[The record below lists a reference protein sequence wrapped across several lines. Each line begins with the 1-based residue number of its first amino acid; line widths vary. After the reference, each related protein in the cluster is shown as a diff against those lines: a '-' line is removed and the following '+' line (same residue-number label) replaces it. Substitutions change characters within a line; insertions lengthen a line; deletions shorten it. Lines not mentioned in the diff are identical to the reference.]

1 MTLSNFIEEYKIPNV
16 ICDQFIRYHKKNKEY
31 KSVGKTAG
39 GQVIKDIK
47 DSIDVYFYNDSQKPF
62 ILNFFQLLSKY
73 VTEYHNK
80 YGIHHSVET
89 DPVHIIQYYKK
100 RGGYFK
106 LHYERDVLTKTTR
119 QLVYMLYCNTL
130 KNGGTEFPF
139 QNKILKAI
147 KGTLFIWPSD
157 FTHTH
162 RGVISDKEEK
172 YIVTGWFNII

>member
-1 MTLSNFIEEYKIPNV
+1 MNLSNFIEEYKIPNI
-16 ICDQFIRYHKKNKEY
+16 ICDQFLNYHKKNKEY
-31 KSVGKTAG
+31 KTAG
-39 GQVIKDIK
+39 VTGKGEVVKEIK
-47 DSIDVYFYNDSQKPF
+47 DSIDVCFHNGSQEPF

-73 VTEYHNK
+73 VTEYHHK
-80 YGIHHSVET
+80 YNIPTVQT
-89 DPVHIIQYYKK
+89 DPVHIISYYKK
-100 RGGYFK
+100 KGGYFN
-106 LHYERDVLTKTTR
+106 LHYERGVLGKTTR

-157 FTHTH
+157 FTHPH

>member
-1 MTLSNFIEEYKIPNV
+1 MTLSNFIEEYKISDV
-16 ICDQFIRYHKKNKEY
+16 ICDQFIQYHQKNKEY
-31 KSVGKTAG
+31 KNPGVVGKG
-39 GQVIKDIK
+39 EVVKEIK
-47 DSIDVYFYNDSQKPF
+47 DSVDVYFHNRSRKPF

-73 VTEYHNK
+73 ITEYDNK
-80 YGIHHSVET
+80 YNIPTVQTET
-89 DPVHIIQYYKK
+89 AHIISYYKK
-100 RGGYFK
+100 KGGYFN
-106 LHYERDVLTKTTR
+106 LHYERDVLGKTTR

-157 FTHTH
+157 FTHPH
-162 RGVISDKEEK
+162 KGVISEEEEK